1 MDTGWTQVE
10 GVPDAEVL
18 DGHLMTQFQ
27 PEHIRAM
34 LEGMTA
40 ANVRIDIAAHFF
52 TPDCVIESEAGS
64 DGAPVEG
71 MASPPRVL
79 CLTHN
84 NSYRLLLSC
93 PTYVNT
99 VCDRWK
105 WKCVAGTRG
114 R

>member
-1 MDTGWTQVE
+1 ME

-27 PEHIRAM
+27 PEHISAL

-52 TPDCVIESEAGS
+52 TPDGVVESEEGS
-64 DGAPVEG
+64 DGAGVEG
-71 MASPPRVL
+71 MASPPRVR

-84 NSYRLLLSC
+84 NTYGLLFSC

-105 WKCVAGTRG
+105 
-114 R
+114 